1 MEEFK
6 TPNNTNPVNVII
18 KPSSDAILDG
28 PNKVRISIYDE
39 STPRKWR
46 KVKVTET
53 EFNKTFEAAIDKER
67 LVDRPIIKIKTNLF
81 ADPISRKDD
90 MLKTTT
96 VSYNL
101 TSIAADEKEYES
113 TFLDHPEEY
122 DPGSSNDQT
131 FSVTKRIKTIL
142 T

>member
-6 TPNNTNPVNVII
+6 TKKDTNPVNIII

-28 PNKVRISIYDE
+28 PNKVRISIYNE
-39 STPRKWR
+39 NAPRKWR
-46 KVKVTET
+46 KVKVIET
-53 EFNKTFEAAIDKER
+53 ELNKTFEATIEKQR
-67 LVDRPIIKIKTNLF
+67 IVDRPIIKIKTNLF
-81 ADPISRKDD
+81 ADPLSKKDD

-101 TSIAADEKEYES
+101 SSAVTDEKDYES
-113 TFLDHPEEY
+113 TFLNHSEEY
-122 DPGSSNDQT
+122 DPGSSIDQT